1 METEEIRIIN
11 WKKEHIPV
19 MPFWSIL
26 IELRGKREVGCISPD
41 HVCSLASSTKTN
53 FARREADKTSKRVR
67 AVTFLLPS
75 YVRDS
80 RSSPSS

>member
-1 METEEIRIIN
+1 
-11 WKKEHIPV
+11 

-26 IELRGKREVGCISPD
+26 IELRGKATGSRLYLSGSRLFARVFHE
-41 HVCSLASSTKTN
+41 AN